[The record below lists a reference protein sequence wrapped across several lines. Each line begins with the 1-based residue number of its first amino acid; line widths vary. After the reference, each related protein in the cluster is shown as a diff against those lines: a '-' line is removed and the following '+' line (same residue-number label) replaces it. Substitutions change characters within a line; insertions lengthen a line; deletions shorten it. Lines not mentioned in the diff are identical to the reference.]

1 MEPEKV
7 SLDKQYTTNDLSFTA
22 FMLMRG
28 AKLITAKKLG
38 ALFTFTLLLN
48 GKSARTLHLEYINSE
63 FPKFDSQIKEL
74 KKVMF
79 SGN

>member
-7 SLDKQYTTNDLSFTA
+7 GIDRQYVSNDLSFTA
-22 FMLMRG
+22 FLLLRG

-38 ALFTFTLLLN
+38 ALFTFTLQLN
-48 GKSARTLHLEYINSE
+48 GESARILHLEYINSE

-79 SGN
+79 SGS